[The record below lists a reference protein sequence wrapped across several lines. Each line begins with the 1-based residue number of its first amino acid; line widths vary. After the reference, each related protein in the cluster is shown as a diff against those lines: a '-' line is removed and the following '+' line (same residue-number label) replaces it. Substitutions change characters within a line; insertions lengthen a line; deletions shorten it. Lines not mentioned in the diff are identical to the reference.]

1 MKSLKQM
8 KKWEVAHFIQEEF
21 EANEEMARLECDHSY
36 HVYCIKQWLTQK
48 NMCPIC
54 KTAVT
59 MT

>member
-1 MKSLKQM
+1 M